1 MKKRVSIR
9 FGLTWLLALIAV
21 ILATAPVPGSVSS
34 ANRAPYLDVNRVFED
49 YRLEGA
55 TTAGL
60 AYAPDAGE
68 LLVFHA
74 APDGQA
80 VMDTLSLFDDL
91 LRSQPAKGQAAD
103 ALNFHFDARSGQAQT
118 TVAPDA
124 PALGA
129 VQDENG
135 NLYVLDGRE
144 KVIRRQSPPLTID
157 LQAAGITAPA
167 GLARH
172 PRSGNFFVMDG
183 GNRLVELDSAGSL
196 LASFDLAD
204 LGLSA
209 PQGMVVAPTGDPTDA
224 PQRQS
229 LYLLAQTSPDDG
241 ALRLVELALEAP
253 AEPLAVTTTAAQL
266 IRTSLTSTF
275 NPPSPDPSGIA
286 YIPDTNS
293 LLISDGEV
301 DEMPVYFTGV
311 NMYTSTLQGLLTGT
325 WTTLPVSDEP
335 TGVAYNPLNR
345 HVFYTDD
352 NWRRVFEVNPGAD
365 GRMNTADDIVT
376 YFSTNA
382 FGGTDPEGITYNPA
396 NGHLY
401 IADGLGEEIYDV
413 APGPNGRFD
422 GVAPAGDDIMTH
434 FDTSVLSLR
443 DPEGVEYNP
452 DSGTLYIVSGLS
464 NRIAETTTSGVVL
477 NYIDITAIGGR
488 AEAGIAYGPSSVD
501 PLRMSLYIVDRA
513 VDNGA
518 DPYENDGKLYEI
530 VAPGMVA
537 GPTSTPTGTFTAT
550 LTPSVTPTATLTPL
564 GPTFTP
570 TATFTSTNTWTPTA
584 TFTATFT
591 PTVTNTPTNTFT
603 PTITRTPTS
612 TFTPT
617 ITRTPTPTKTP
628 RPTRTP
634 RPPRK

>member
-1 MKKRVSIR
+1 MKKQVVIR
-9 FGLTWLLALIAV
+9 FGLTWLLALTAV
-21 ILATAPVPGSVSS
+21 MLASAPVPGSASS
-34 ANRAPYLDVNRVFED
+34 AADRTPYLDVNRVFEE
-49 YRLEGA
+49 YRLDGA
-55 TTAGL
+55 AAAGL
-60 AYAPDAGE
+60 AFDADSGE
-68 LLVFHA
+68 LLVFHVS
-74 APDGQA
+74 PDGTA
-80 VMDTLSLFDDL
+80 VMDALSLLED
-91 LRSQPAKGQAAD
+91 RIGSQPVQGTAAD

-118 TVAPDA
+118 AAMPDLQ
-124 PALGA
+124 ALGA
-129 VQDENG
+129 VQDESG
-135 NLYVLDGRE
+135 SLYVLDGRE
-144 KVIRRQSPPLTID
+144 KVIRRLSPPLTID
-157 LQAAGITAPA
+157 LQAAGIMAPA

-183 GNRLVELDSAGSL
+183 GSRLVELDAAGTL

-204 LGLSA
+204 LGLSS
-209 PQGMVVAPTGDPTDA
+209 PQGMVIAPTGDPTDA

-229 LYLLAQTSPDDG
+229 LYLLAQTSPEENS
-241 ALRLVELALEAP
+241 LRLVELALEAP
-253 AEPLAVTTTAAQL
+253 AEPLAVTTTPAQL
-266 IRTSLTSTF
+266 LRTSLTSTF

-286 YIPDTNS
+286 FVPDAYQ

-311 NMYTSTLQGLLTGT
+311 NMFTSTLQGQLTGT

-352 NWRRVFEVNPGAD
+352 NWRRVYEVNPGAD
-365 GRMNTADDIVT
+365 GRINTADDVVT

-382 FGGTDPEGITYNPA
+382 FGGTDPEGIAYNPA

-422 GVAPAGDDIMTH
+422 GAAPAGDDIVTH
-434 FDTSVLSLR
+434 FDTSALSLR

-452 DSGTLYIVSGLS
+452 DSGTLYILSWLS

-501 PLRMSLYIVDRA
+501 PLRMSLYIVDRG

-537 GPTSTPTGTFTAT
+537 GPTNTPTGTSTAS
-550 LTPSVTPTATLTPL
+550 LTPTATLTLP

-591 PTVTNTPTNTFT
+591 PTITN
-603 PTITRTPTS
+603 TPTS

-617 ITRTPTPTKTP
+617 ITQTPTNTRTPTPTKTP

-634 RPPRK
+634 RPPRR